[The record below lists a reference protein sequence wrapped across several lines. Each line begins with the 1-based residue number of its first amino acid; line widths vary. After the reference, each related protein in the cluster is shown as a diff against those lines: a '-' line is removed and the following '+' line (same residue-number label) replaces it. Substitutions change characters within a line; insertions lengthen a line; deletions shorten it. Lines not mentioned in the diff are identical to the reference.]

1 METKTQLVLTMAS
14 ADGEKTSLYISD
26 VKADASK
33 GEIQALAQHIIDTK
47 CILNKWGDPFTVMVK
62 AKVVEDETINYDLV
76 I

>member
-26 VKADASK
+26 VKASASK
-33 GEIQALAQHIIDTK
+33 SEIKALAQHIIDTE

>member
-1 METKTQLVLTMAS
+1 METKTKLVLTMAS

-26 VKADASK
+26 VKASASK

>member
-33 GEIQALAQHIIDTK
+33 SEVQALAQHIIDTK